1 MCKAGDFNLLYESLT
16 SFQAGQALRD
26 LPVSD
31 LEFFAELVRWQSQQQ
46 APTLSAEEA
55 ESEDLEESSLD
66 VFRDDSEVPLKEVLR
81 VQEEPL
87 VENADDVIEFN
98 DHDYKLEDR
107 GGLISNADA
116 ETTFIECVNNVT
128 VDATPRGRGLWKK
141 RKNVLYSSNWWT
153 DNSNNDSDKS

>member
-1 MCKAGDFNLLYESLT
+1 MGDVQGWRLQFVVWESDKFSGRSSLARPP
-16 SFQAGQALRD
+16 SFRPGVLCWA
-26 LPVSD
+26 
-31 LEFFAELVRWQSQQQ
+31 VRWQSQQQ

-107 GGLISNADA
+107 VAWSQMLMLRQLS
-116 ETTFIECVNNVT
+116 
-128 VDATPRGRGLWKK
+128 LS
-141 RKNVLYSSNWWT
+141 VLT
-153 DNSNNDSDKS
+153 M